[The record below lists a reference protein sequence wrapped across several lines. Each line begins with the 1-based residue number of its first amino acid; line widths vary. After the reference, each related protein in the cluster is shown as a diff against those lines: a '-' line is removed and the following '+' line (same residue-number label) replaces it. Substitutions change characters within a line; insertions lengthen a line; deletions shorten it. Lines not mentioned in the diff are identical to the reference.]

1 MAKIAKV
8 NFNPNKISANP
19 EKSFYI
25 FTQKIMKLNQQGK
38 NIDLSRFSKELYQLG
53 DSFEAKNQKEL
64 MNKKAKK
71 LAETLVAKN
80 DNNMA
85 GIIYSFL
92 IKFNQENTK
101 LVEEFA
107 TSALAIAKRL
117 NDPMHVMAR
126 CNDLKEIYKTFPPK
140 EDKLLK
146 VLYEEKR
153 ALNKIITDYDN
164 VKTKYNTIN
173 RQMKPVSNYRILL
186 ADIKFEIGKQL
197 TNKDEKLAMQE
208 IAEAR
213 AIYEEYKLTN
223 RLASLEEFIGNK

>member
-8 NFNPNKISANP
+8 NFNPNKISSSP
-19 EKSFYI
+19 EKSFDI

-38 NIDLSRFSKELYQLG
+38 KVDLSGFSNELYQLG

-64 MNKKAKK
+64 MNKKARK

-92 IKFNQENTK
+92 IKFNQDNPR

-126 CNDLKEIYKTFPPK
+126 CNDLKDIYKVFPAK
-140 EDKLLK
+140 DDKLLK

-164 VKTKYNTIN
+164 VKSKYNTVN
-173 RQMKPVSNYRILL
+173 RQMKPISNYKILL
-186 ADIKFEIGKQL
+186 ADVKFEIGKQL
-197 TNKDEKLAMQE
+197 LSKNDMVATQE

-223 RLASLEEFIGNK
+223 RLACLEEFLGNK

>member
-1 MAKIAKV
+1 
-8 NFNPNKISANP
+8 
-19 EKSFYI
+19 
-25 FTQKIMKLNQQGK
+25 
-38 NIDLSRFSKELYQLG
+38 
-53 DSFEAKNQKEL
+53 

-92 IKFNQENTK
+92 IKFNQGNTK

-126 CNDLKEIYKTFPPK
+126 CNDLKEIYKIFPPK
-140 EDKLLK
+140 DDKLLK

-197 TNKDEKLAMQE
+197 TNKDEKLAIQE

-223 RLASLEEFIGNK
+223 RLASLEDFIGNK